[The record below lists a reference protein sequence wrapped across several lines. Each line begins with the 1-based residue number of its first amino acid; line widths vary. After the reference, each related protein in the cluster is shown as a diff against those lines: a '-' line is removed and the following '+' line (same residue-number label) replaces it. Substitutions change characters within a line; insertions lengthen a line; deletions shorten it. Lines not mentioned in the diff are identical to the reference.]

1 MSIRQHNVSVA
12 SSWRG
17 LLLWYHNVTTLR
29 LTHSRPQ
36 ECPHSPYLSLLGE
49 TFFSPFSFGFALFLY
64 VFLTLF
70 LSVLGMCKHRL
81 SSRPLSRVH
90 AHWEGGRRPR
100 HCAHRHDNLSLTH
113 RPMQTMGAMHVAKW
127 ESAGGGGV
135 VRHPRSLHTHEISH
149 MTTYTRL
156 CCHDSRFSLIWVRGL
171 SNAETVH

>member
-1 MSIRQHNVSVA
+1 MIPQCD
-12 SSWRG
+12 
-17 LLLWYHNVTTLR
+17 YPE
-29 LTHSRPQ
+29 THSL
-36 ECPHSPYLSLLGE
+36 ETTGMSSFSLSLSLLGE

-113 RPMQTMGAMHVAKW
+113 RPMQTMGAMHVAK
-127 ESAGGGGV
+127 
-135 VRHPRSLHTHEISH
+135 
-149 MTTYTRL
+149 
-156 CCHDSRFSLIWVRGL
+156 
-171 SNAETVH
+171 